1 MGNLITAFQE
11 GGWGMWPISLFGLLA
26 LGLALR
32 HAIAP
37 KPTLLPLI
45 LGLGTAT
52 LFAGLL
58 GVTMGIITTI
68 HYAVDGAKHHPHLDL
83 PRLVLLGTAESLQ
96 NVMLALIFAVMIA
109 LASGIGSYRARD
121 RFDAR

>member
-1 MGNLITAFQE
+1 
-11 GGWGMWPISLFGLLA
+11 MWPISLFGLLA

-37 KPTLLPLI
+37 KQALLPLI

-68 HYAVDGAKHHPHLDL
+68 HYAVNNPANHPHLDL
-83 PRLVLLGTAESLQ
+83 PKLVLLGTAESLQ
-96 NVMLALIFAVMIA
+96 CAAFSLVFAVMIA

-121 RFDAR
+121 LVDHR